1 MLTTTDA
8 MATNAIGITQL
19 ILDNSPMGWSRRDA
33 GVLCGIA
40 GVNLA
45 PFNGVWVERAD
56 VSIDDVE
63 RGLDE
68 VAEAGL
74 PYILQ
79 ARPAAEAR
87 IAEIATAR
95 GMTPVDSAPF
105 MVLDGP
111 ADFRPAP
118 IPTGLTLRVLD
129 RGDTAAHMNLFGE
142 VFELPSDVIA
152 QLTSTGF
159 LDREFATVYLGDIG
173 GMPVTTAL
181 AVTRDNVLSLF
192 SICTV
197 ESQRGR
203 GIGAAI
209 TTRAIAEAF
218 DQGVAAVWLHA
229 SPLGLP
235 VYERLGFTTRE
246 LWPSWVASN

>member
-8 MATNAIGITQL
+8 MARNAMGVTQL
-19 ILDNSPMGWSRRDA
+19 ILDNSPKGWSRRDA
-33 GVLCGIA
+33 GVLSGIA

-45 PFNGVWVERAD
+45 PFNGVWVEQAD
-56 VSIDDVE
+56 VSIDGVE
-63 RGLDE
+63 NRLDE
-68 VAEAGL
+68 VAQTGL

-79 ARPAAEAR
+79 ARPSAAAR
-87 IAEIATAR
+87 IGAIATSR
-95 GMTPVDSAPF
+95 GMTAVESAPF

-111 ADFRPAP
+111 TVFRPAP
-118 IPTGLTLRVLD
+118 IPSGLSLRVLD
-129 RGDTAAHMNLFGE
+129 PGDTHAHMKLFGE

-197 ESQRGR
+197 ESERGR

-209 TTRAIAEAF
+209 TSRAIADAF
-218 DQGVAAVWLHA
+218 DRGVAAVWLHA

-246 LWPSWVASN
+246 HWPTWVAPS